1 MDIRLALFNKYDN
14 AVCISVHQNQ
24 FTDPAYSGAQMFY
37 SDNVKRSGTLAQCL
51 QNAFVTQ
58 LQPDNA
64 REIKQCGKELY
75 LCYFSENPTVMVECG
90 FLSNPDEAALLEA
103 NPDVILICDEVGC
116 GVVPVEPA
124 QRARREAVGRLCCR
138 LAERAERV
146 ERIFCGLPMV
156 LKGEGPWN

>member
-1 MDIRLALFNKYDN
+1 MILIIGGAGQGKLDYVLQKTGYGPAQVARHPGGGPDTARLCRAGGL
-14 AVCISVHQNQ
+14 A
-24 FTDPAYSGAQMFY
+24 GAG
-37 SDNVKRSGTLAQCL
+37 RG
-51 QNAFVTQ
+51 
-58 LQPDNA
+58 
-64 REIKQCGKELY
+64 G
-75 LCYFSENPTVMVECG
+75 
-90 FLSNPDEAALLEA
+90 AAGG

>member
-1 MDIRLALFNKYDN
+1 MAQGKLEFARRELGVTAWSDGAIGEENCICNLHRALR
-14 AVCISVHQNQ
+14 Q
-24 FTDPAYSGAQMFY
+24 
-37 SDNVKRSGTLAQCL
+37 
-51 QNAFVTQ
+51 
-58 LQPDNA
+58 QPEAD
-64 REIKQCGKELY
+64 
-75 LCYFSENPTVMVECG
+75 
-90 FLSNPDEAALLEA
+90 AALEQWLTEH
-103 NPDVILICDEVGC
+103 PDGIIICDEVGC

>member
-1 MDIRLALFNKYDN
+1 MILIIGGAGQGKLDYVLAKDRGT
-14 AVCISVHQNQ
+14 ARPGGPHPEEARTRPVCAGLE
-24 FTDPAYSGAQMFY
+24 DWP
-37 SDNVKRSGTLAQCL
+37 
-51 QNAFVTQ
+51 
-58 LQPDNA
+58 
-64 REIKQCGKELY
+64 EL
-75 LCYFSENPTVMVECG
+75 
-90 FLSNPDEAALLEA
+90 DEAALLEA

>member
-1 MDIRLALFNKYDN
+1 MILIIGGRGAGKREFATTLGCEPEKTLPAL
-14 AVCISVHQNQ
+14 H
-24 FTDPAYSGAQMFY
+24 
-37 SDNVKRSGTLAQCL
+37 
-51 QNAFVTQ
+51 
-58 LQPDNA
+58 
-64 REIKQCGKELY
+64 
-75 LCYFSENPTVMVECG
+75 
-90 FLSNPDEAALLEA
+90 ALEPLPSLKDLLNYE
-103 NPDVILICDEVGC
+103 VVICDEVGC

>member
-1 MDIRLALFNKYDN
+1 MILIIGGAGQGKLDYVLQKTGYG
-14 AVCISVHQNQ
+14 
-24 FTDPAYSGAQMFY
+24 PAQ
-37 SDNVKRSGTLAQCL
+37 V
-51 QNAFVTQ
+51 
-58 LQPDNA
+58 
-64 REIKQCGKELY
+64 
-75 LCYFSENPTVMVECG
+75 
-90 FLSNPDEAALLEA
+90 
-103 NPDVILICDEVGC
+103 VILICDEVGC